1 MAKRSLEELQKQ
13 YASSA
18 PANGKG
24 GPGGP
29 GRPMGPGRGGPMRGR
44 MGGKPKDT
52 KKTLL
57 RMFGYLG
64 KFKLRLLA
72 VLFCMLGSTLTALV
86 ASFMLSPVINRIAG
100 VELEQAVLLV
110 KDERRLRGTYVVAR

>member
-18 PANGKG
+18 PANGKS
-24 GPGGP
+24 GP
-29 GRPMGPGRGGPMRGR
+29 GRGPMGGGRGPGRGGPMRGR

-57 RMFGYLG
+57 RMFG
-64 KFKLRLLA
+64 
-72 VLFCMLGSTLTALV
+72 
-86 ASFMLSPVINRIAG
+86 
-100 VELEQAVLLV
+100 
-110 KDERRLRGTYVVAR
+110 